1 MTAVIAL
8 LGGIRATVFAGIA
21 LLALMATGVQT
32 WRLDSAQAAIADMS
46 LQVVKEKAALAAA
59 QVEASEAARQQ
70 EQDRARAANEVAAAY
85 EKGKDDAKAAG
96 DLVAADLRAG
106 VSRLQDRWRGCEAR
120 RVPGTADTS
129 SQPDASAIDR
139 NESAGR
145 IVGAAEQCDAQVIGL
160 QQFILSERQ

>member
-8 LGGIRATVFAGIA
+8 LGGVRATVFAGIA
-21 LLALMATGVQT
+21 LLALLLAGVQA
-32 WRLDSAQAAIADMS
+32 WRLDSAQDAIAGMS
-46 LQVVKEKAALAAA
+46 LQAAKDQAALAAA

-70 EQDRARAANEVAAAY
+70 EQDQAQAANQVAAAY

-120 RVPGTADTS
+120 RVPGTADTAS
-129 SQPDASAIDR
+129 EPDASAIDR

>member
-1 MTAVIAL
+1 MTIIAL

-21 LLALMATGVQT
+21 LLALMAAGVQA
-32 WRLDSAQAAIADMS
+32 WRLDSAQDELAAFALKAAED
-46 LQVVKEKAALAAA
+46 QAALAAA
-59 QVEASEAARQQ
+59 QVVASEAARKQ
-70 EQDRARAANEVAAAY
+70 EQDKAQAANEVAAAY
-85 EKGKDDAKAAG
+85 ERGKDDAKAAG
-96 DLVAADLRAG
+96 DRVAADLRAG

-129 SQPDASAIDR
+129 SEPDASAIDR

-160 QQFILSERQ
+160 QQFILSERK

>member
-1 MTAVIAL
+1 MTAVITL

-21 LLALMATGVQT
+21 LLALMAAGVQA
-32 WRLDSAQAAIADMS
+32 WRLDSAQDAIADMS
-46 LQVVKEKAALAAA
+46 LQAAKDQAALAAA

-70 EQDRARAANEVAAAY
+70 EQDKARAANEVAAAY

-96 DLVAADLRAG
+96 DRVAADLRAG

-129 SQPDASAIDR
+129 SEPDASAADR
-139 NESAGR
+139 NDSAGR
-145 IVGAAEQCDAQVIGL
+145 IIGAGAACDAQVIGL
-160 QQFILSERQ
+160 QQFILSERK

>member
-1 MTAVIAL
+1 MSLITL

-21 LLALMATGVQT
+21 LLSLLLAGVQT
-32 WRLDSAQAAIADMS
+32 WRLDSAQDELAAFALKAAED
-46 LQVVKEKAALAAA
+46 QAALAAA
-59 QVEASEAARQQ
+59 QVVASEAARQQ
-70 EQDRARAANEVAAAY
+70 EQDKAQAANEVAAAY
-85 EKGKDDAKAAG
+85 ERGKDDAKAAG
-96 DLVAADLRAG
+96 DRVAADLRAG

-129 SQPDASAIDR
+129 GEPDASAIDR